1 MLTQA
6 RLKEIVHYCSETGK
20 FTWIMDRGGAWAGK
34 SAGCDRNTKSGYIYI
49 RIEERL
55 YRAHRVAW
63 LYVHGEWPTLH
74 IDHINGVRDDNR
86 IENLRLATQTQNLYN
101 KRACKNSKT
110 GVKGVCWDSSTG
122 RYQVKI
128 SINGRAKHIGRYDS
142 VEEGAAAYAEA
153 SRKHHGEFSRTA

>member
-6 RLKEIVHYCSETGK
+6 RLKEIVHYCPDTGK
-20 FTWIMDRGGAWAGK
+20 FTWIMDRGGAWSGK
-34 SAGCDRNTKSGYIYI
+34 DAGCRKATNGYVSI
-49 RIEERL
+49 RIEGQL

-63 LYVHGEWPTLH
+63 LYMRGEWPLLH
-74 IDHINGVRDDNR
+74 IDHMNGIKDDNR
-86 IENLRLATQTQNLYN
+86 ISNLRLATQTQNLYN
-101 KRACKNSKT
+101 KRTSKNSKT
-110 GVKGVCWDSSTG
+110 GVKGVCWDSSTN

-128 SINGRAKHIGRYDS
+128 SINGKAKHIGRYDS